1 MTWFKRIVVLF
12 TWALVLLGGA
22 FALLSSQSL
31 RESRPIV
38 GYTLTIQSPE
48 NQNFLIKED
57 RSSLIKKF

>member
-31 RESRPIV
+31 R
-38 GYTLTIQSPE
+38 
-48 NQNFLIKED
+48 
-57 RSSLIKKF
+57 